1 MLNILKQNFMEED
14 RGILGGGA
22 SSKLGKLSSMPNMDI
37 MEKGIINTLQELM
50 TRIDAGSIKQLN
62 SEEDN
67 SGKPCY
73 SFYFISENR
82 VFESHKDFWN
92 DSHLGIVVRLDS
104 KCKKIETIQFSTSF
118 FHENYG
124 DEITVSRQF
133 QIDMDLSYFVDKGY
147 LSIIIYYTFF
157 KDFVKNFSIHSL
169 L

>member
-1 MLNILKQNFMEED
+1 MFNILKQNFMEED
-14 RGILGGGA
+14 RGMLGGGA
-22 SSKLGKLSSMPNMDI
+22 SSKLGELSPMPNMDI
-37 MEKGIINTLQELM
+37 VEKGIRNTLQELM
-50 TRIDAGSIKQLN
+50 NRIDAGSIKQCD
-62 SEEDN
+62 SENDN
-67 SGKPCY
+67 SGKPC
-73 SFYFISENR
+73 FCFISENR